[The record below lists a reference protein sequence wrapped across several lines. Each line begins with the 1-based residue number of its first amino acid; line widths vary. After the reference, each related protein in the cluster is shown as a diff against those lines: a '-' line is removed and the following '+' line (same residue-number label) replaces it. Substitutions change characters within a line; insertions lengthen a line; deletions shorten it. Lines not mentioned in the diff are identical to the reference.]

1 MGNATIFGM
10 LDGKYI
16 NEKIL
21 GYYQKPPT
29 FSLIVQ
35 VSLGVGRSFEEFPHT
50 ISWPLE
56 EPIEIAG
63 QRLGRFNV
71 HIYNYDSTLAPLGK
85 TVLKVL
91 LNSDYD
97 YWKKLKEES
106 DHYKTGF
113 SHAHEQ
119 NFAWTKGFLYGWAM
133 GRTRRRC
140 VYRSYVRPQ
149 CDSDYLQMG

>member
-1 MGNATIFGM
+1 M
-10 LDGKYI
+10 
-16 NEKIL
+16 
-21 GYYQKPPT
+21 
-29 FSLIVQ
+29 
-35 VSLGVGRSFEEFPHT
+35 SLGVGRSFEEFPHT

-97 YWKKLKEES
+97 YWKKLKEEP
-106 DHYKTGF
+106 DHYKTEKEKV
-113 SHAHEQ
+113 ADKVIT
-119 NFAWTKGFLYGWAM
+119 FA
-133 GRTRRRC
+133 R
-140 VYRSYVRPQ
+140 
-149 CDSDYLQMG
+149 